1 MKNHGNNSP
10 QSEQHN
16 YKHEDSI
23 HKNNN
28 NDDYDQNND
37 HALNTGI
44 ILIRNENHEN
54 GNQQQQSSS
63 LEAAAINFEQQQHQG
78 SSSSSL
84 SSSTIDSM
92 IITTQQIPS
101 PPPPPPPTQSQ
112 FPSSSLSRHSSSV
125 ASPSIPTPKPNV
137 KQIQQFLE
145 NKQRTN
151 SINNNNDN
159 GFDKKCRHFS
169 RANRLAVPKRPPL
182 PIVGD

>member
-1 MKNHGNNSP
+1 MFLHKDFVTDQINHHCRN
-10 QSEQHN
+10 QQR
-16 YKHEDSI
+16 
-23 HKNNN
+23 
-28 NDDYDQNND
+28 
-37 HALNTGI
+37 
-44 ILIRNENHEN
+44 RNENHEN

-169 RANRLAVPKRPPL
+169 RV
-182 PIVGD
+182 D